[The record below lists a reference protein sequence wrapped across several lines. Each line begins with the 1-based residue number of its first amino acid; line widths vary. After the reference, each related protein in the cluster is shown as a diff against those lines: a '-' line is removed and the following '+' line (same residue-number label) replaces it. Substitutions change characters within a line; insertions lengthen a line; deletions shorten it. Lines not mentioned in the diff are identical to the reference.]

1 MKSTRYYNQHAD
13 ALSGQYNA
21 IEAEVVH
28 RSWVAAHMPVK
39 SGFACD
45 IGAGSGRD
53 ANWLAKN
60 GWDVVAVEPS
70 NQMRQ
75 LAEGQS
81 HPNITWLDDAL
92 PHLNKLR
99 GLGHRFD
106 LILLSAVWMHVPPG
120 SRERAFRIL
129 SELLKPSGVLVITLR
144 HGSDEQENAERGFHG
159 VSADEVLEYAK
170 RRAVALTDRYREPD
184 RLRSH
189 VDWETLVFTVPDDGT
204 GSLPLLRHI
213 IVNDDKS
220 SSYKLGLL
228 RVLTRIAESAPGI
241 VVRRTDDY
249 VDIPLGIVGL
259 YWLKQYKPL
268 LLTHKIP
275 QHPNARQGYGFA
287 GDDFYH
293 LAKISNYDLRVGTS
307 FDVARGATVTG
318 AIRDACKNITAM
330 PARYITYPGEN
341 RPIFE
346 YQRDTVRISR
356 KPITLSKFYL
366 LGFGTFRIPAQL
378 WQTLGQYACWLEPTI
393 LQEWSGLT
401 QGWGIADY
409 KSTDMSVFD
418 WEEGRRDTGIAAKRV
433 VALKSEGIQVPC
445 VWSARKVKA
454 LHIDHCFPWAR
465 WLNNDLWNLLPASA
479 TVNSSKGDK
488 LPSAYAMY
496 DARDRIIDWWQHA
509 YVDSPLKERFLL
521 EAGSSLPGLVDGGSG
536 LEEVYTAMLL
546 QRVRLKSDQ
555 QLVEWPAQ

>member
-1 MKSTRYYNQHAD
+1 MKSTRYYNQHAE
-13 ALSGQYNA
+13 ALSEQYNA
-21 IEAEVVH
+21 IEAEAVH
-28 RSWVAAHMPVK
+28 RSWVAAHLPVK
-39 SGFACD
+39 PGFACD

-53 ANWLAKN
+53 ANWLAEN

-70 NQMRQ
+70 KQMRQ

-144 HGSDEQENAERGFHG
+144 HGSDEQENAERGFHS

-184 RLRSH
+184 RLRNH

-228 RVLTRIAESAPGI
+228 RVLTRVAESAPGI
-241 VVRRTDDY
+241 VIRRTDDY

-287 GDDFYH
+287 GNDFYH
-293 LAKISNYDLRVGTS
+293 LDKISNYDLRVGAS
-307 FDVARGATVTG
+307 FDSGRGAIVTG
-318 AIRDACKNITAM
+318 AIRDACKNIAAM
-330 PARYITYPGEN
+330 PAKHITYPGEN
-341 RPIFE
+341 RPVFE
-346 YQRDTVRISR
+346 YQRATVRISP
-356 KPITLSKFYL
+356 KPIILSKSYL

-378 WQTLGQYACWLEPTI
+378 WQTLGQYACWLEPAI
-393 LQEWSGLT
+393 LREWSGLT

-418 WEEGRRDTGIAAKRV
+418 WEEGRRDTGIAAERV
-433 VALKSEGIQVPC
+433 AALKSDGIQVPC

-454 LHIDHCFPWAR
+454 LHIDHCFPWSR

-479 TVNSSKGDK
+479 AVNTSKGDK
-488 LPSAYAMY
+488 LPSAYAMS
-496 DARDRIIDWWQHA
+496 DARGRIIDWWRHA
-509 YVDSPLKERFLL
+509 YVESPFKERFLL
-521 EAGSSLPGLVDGGSG
+521 EAGSSLPRLVDGEPG
-536 LEEVYTAMLL
+536 LEEIYTAMLL
-546 QRVRLKSDQ
+546 QRARIKSDQ
-555 QLVEWPAQ
+555 QLVEWSAS